1 MGGHEHASRTAQK
14 ARRRT
19 KHEGGD
25 SVAEEAADLAESHE
39 WHVAATYATYDQAE
53 QAVRRLID
61 AGIPVQHISL
71 VGKNFTIHERPLGYT
86 TIAGAV
92 KSGSRFG
99 ALWGGVLGLLLG
111 FTFFLGAGGPL
122 VLFGPIA
129 YALATA
135 VEGAVFGGL
144 AGILVGWG
152 LQHEK
157 AIRFEQSVEAG
168 HYLVSVSGPDDL
180 VARAELLLRATNPDD
195 LERFTAEDE
204 AQEA

>member
-1 MGGHEHASRTAQK
+1 MTDDGSQSLAQQ
-14 ARRRT
+14 
-19 KHEGGD
+19 
-25 SVAEEAADLAESHE
+25 HE
-39 WHVAATYATYDQAE
+39 WHVAATYATYEDAE
-53 QAVRRLID
+53 QAVRRLMD
-61 AGIPVQHISL
+61 AGIAVQHISL

-86 TIAGAV
+86 TIGGAV

-122 VLFGPIA
+122 VVFGPLA

-152 LQHEK
+152 LHHEK
-157 AIRFEQSVEAG
+157 AIQFERSVEAG
-168 HYLVSVSGPDDL
+168 HYLVSVSGPDDM
-180 VARAELLLRATNPDD
+180 VARAELLLRATSPLDV
-195 LERFTAEDE
+195 ERFGSGEPAE
-204 AQEA
+204 A